1 MHIRRIS
8 KKNRGSTEA
17 TLLVAVHPY
26 SQPANSI
33 ALLAVS
39 SYMQIG
45 II

>member
-1 MHIRRIS
+1 MYIRRIS

-17 TLLVAVHPY
+17 TLPVAVHPN

-33 ALLAVS
+33 ALLTVS
-39 SYMQIG
+39 SDIQIG